1 MPDPTS
7 ERIRRIFL
15 NPRPNMALLTAAEL
29 LGMSMEELKRD
40 MEDGVIVAGPTPRGV
55 RISKRR

>member
-15 NPRPNMALLTAAEL
+15 NPRPNVALLTAAEL
-29 LGMSMEELKRD
+29 LGMSMEDLKRD
-40 MEDGVIVAGPTPRGV
+40 MEDGVIVTLSLEG
-55 RISKRR
+55 